1 MTKRTV
7 VMTQLMLAGDV
18 QVDPQPLM
26 WLDTAR
32 FKIKEGLRSVFPE
45 FSRAPYSVTYRLA
58 RV

>member
-1 MTKRTV
+1 
-7 VMTQLMLAGDV
+7 MTQLMLAGDV